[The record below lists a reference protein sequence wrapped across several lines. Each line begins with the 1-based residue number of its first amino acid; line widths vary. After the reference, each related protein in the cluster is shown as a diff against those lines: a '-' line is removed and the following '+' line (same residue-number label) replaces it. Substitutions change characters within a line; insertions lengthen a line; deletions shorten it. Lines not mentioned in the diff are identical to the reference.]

1 MAKYFVHYVVR
12 GIAEFVAEDGQDI
25 AELARFWAKNHA
37 QDYRARVIQVLPEGV
52 ASTLG
57 DDQPPEPT
65 GPTRPLPPSDPGPLA
80 PAVDQMDLRRAA

>member
-1 MAKYFVHYVVR
+1 MKYFVHYTVR
-12 GIAEFVAEDGQDI
+12 GIVEIEVEEGQD
-25 AELARFWAKNHA
+25 LALCAAHAAKNAAKNH
-37 QDYRARVIQVLPEGV
+37 RAKVVQVLPEGV

-57 DDQPPEPT
+57 DDQPPEPQ